1 MQTFKNLILEAN
13 KHLRLADHMTY
24 VTYPMI
30 KDTKLLLSIIDN
42 LDKALKKALDAYLYY
57 ERLYK
62 RISFFPED
70 FNTKID
76 IFQRSSAI
84 RYNLRQYPPLIKEIN
99 FIIKKHKESP
109 VEFIKGDKLVI
120 CNGDYR
126 MKVLQVNDVK
136 NYLSKAKPFISQ
148 LSNILKEDEI
158 DRRSKR

>member
-1 MQTFKNLILEAN
+1 MQAFKNLVLEAN

-24 VTYPMI
+24 VTYPML
-30 KDTKLLLSIIDN
+30 KDTKILISILDN
-42 LDKALKKALDAYLYY
+42 LKKALNKALDAYLYY

-76 IFQRSSAI
+76 IFQRSAAI
-84 RYNLRQYPPLIKEIN
+84 RYDLRQYPELIKEIN
-99 FIIKKHKESP
+99 FIIKKHKEAP
-109 VEFIKGDKLVI
+109 VEFAKGDKLII
-120 CNGDYR
+120 CNGDYQ
-126 MKVLQVNDVK
+126 MKVLQITDVK
-136 NYLSKAKPFISQ
+136 NYLLKAKPFIFK